1 MILVMQGDGARL
13 SGLARGLEA
22 EGMNVTIDRGTDLNS
37 MQKVRAA
44 VAEVRPEAVLLTAQW
59 DDLEGCEA
67 DEARAFT
74 RNAEPAINVAAAALE
89 FGCLPVLLS
98 SADVF
103 GGSGGPWSEADPPQ
117 PLSTWARS
125 RLKGEQFLL
134 RAAKH
139 GLVVRTGPVLE
150 DGLVDLAGRL
160 SGDVVEADDELVSPI
175 GAVDLGRAV
184 AALVEARAGGV
195 VHVANGGAPVSRAD
209 LLRAAARALGLDPER
224 VRGAAGR
231 SLPQHELRPRSPT
244 LHTDRLAKVLKAPLR
259 PWSAALEEAAGASI
273 ERVPAPEEHTGAG
286 LRAGPRAEVEI
297 FTPHPV
303 ATAYGTRLNL
313 ANGKEH
319 CARLITLDAG
329 KQVALRKYTRAE
341 RTFHVLEGKVVL
353 ELPDQEDEDHVLR
366 PGRSVTMPP
375 HVRYR
380 MSAVGAARVLV
391 IWAGADDD
399 DVEA

>member
-1 MILVMQGDGARL
+1 MTAGLLLALALAAHLPTGDAPVVVLQGSGAL
-13 SGLARGLEA
+13 PADALPATTRGLEA
-22 EGMNVTIDRGTDLNS
+22 EGIRVIDR
-37 MQKVRAA
+37 
-44 VAEVRPEAVLLTAQW
+44 
-59 DDLEGCEA
+59 
-67 DEARAFT
+67 
-74 RNAEPAINVAAAALE
+74 
-89 FGCLPVLLS
+89 
-98 SADVF
+98 
-103 GGSGGPWSEADPPQ
+103 
-117 PLSTWARS
+117 
-125 RLKGEQFLL
+125 
-134 RAAKH
+134 
-139 GLVVRTGPVLE
+139 
-150 DGLVDLAGRL
+150 
-160 SGDVVEADDELVSPI
+160 
-175 GAVDLGRAV
+175 
-184 AALVEARAGGV
+184 
-195 VHVANGGAPVSRAD
+195 
-209 LLRAAARALGLDPER
+209 
-224 VRGAAGR
+224 
-231 SLPQHELRPRSPT
+231 
-244 LHTDRLAKVLKAPLR
+244 
-259 PWSAALEEAAGASI
+259 AALEEAAGASI
-273 ERVPAPEEHTGAG
+273 ERVAAPEEHTGAG

>member
-103 GGSGGPWSEADPPQ
+103 GGSGGPWSEADPAQ

-175 GAVDLGRAV
+175 GAVDLGRTV

-259 PWSAALEEAAGASI
+259 PWSAALEEAAGAAI
-273 ERVPAPEEHTGAG
+273 ERVPAPEDHTGAG

-303 ATAYGTRLNL
+303 ETAYGTRLNL